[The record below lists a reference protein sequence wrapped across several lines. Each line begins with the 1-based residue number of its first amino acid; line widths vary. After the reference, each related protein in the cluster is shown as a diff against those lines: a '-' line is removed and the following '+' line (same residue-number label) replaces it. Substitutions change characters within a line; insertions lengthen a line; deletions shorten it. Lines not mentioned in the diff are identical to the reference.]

1 METIKNKYELGCS
14 QCSDIN
20 EHLSTLYK
28 YANECNSV
36 FETGVRGCVSSWAL
50 TYGLLT
56 NTNNIPKYILF
67 NDINECNIQ
76 ELLNATSTENITTEY
91 IWKSNLLLEL
101 DKTYDLTFIDTWHI
115 YGQLKRE
122 LEKFSKTTNKYI
134 IMHDTTV
141 DEWIGE
147 TIRCGWDAVGQSVVS
162 GFPVEEINKGLWPA
176 IEEFLQSNPEW
187 ILHERFTN
195 NNGLTIL
202 KKYKQ
207 TLHFLKTETIMVKN

>member
-1 METIKNKYELGCS
+1 MEIIKANYEHKCS
-14 QCSDIN
+14 ESSDIN
-20 EHLSTLYK
+20 EHLPTLYK
-28 YANECNSV
+28 YAKECNSV

-67 NDINECNIQ
+67 NDINECHIQ

-101 DKTYDLTFIDTWHI
+101 DKTYDLTFIDTWHV

-141 DEWIGE
+141 DEWLGE
-147 TIRCGWDAVGQSVVS
+147 TIRIGWDAVGQSAVS

-202 KKYKQ
+202 KK
-207 TLHFLKTETIMVKN
+207 V